1 MQNSGVAMEQDY
13 KSSGFVHSVYD
24 ESPYGI
30 IVFNADLEVI
40 DWNPAVE
47 KLVGL
52 SKNDCI
58 GRNVLHAFDKTIA
71 HLEADSISNNTRGT
85 LVIAESLSSKF
96 LSGHIGCVKIS
107 TIVDKS
113 GAMSGGTLIITAHSA
128 L

>member
-1 MQNSGVAMEQDY
+1 MASIGVVMDQEY

-30 IVFNADLEVI
+30 IVFNAQLDIV

-47 KLVGL
+47 KLLGL
-52 SKNDCI
+52 SKSDCM
-58 GRNVLHAFDKTIA
+58 GVNVLKAFDKIV
-71 HLEADSISNNTRGT
+71 SNKAVQVTSNTRGT
-85 LVIAESLSSKF
+85 LVVAESISSKF
-96 LSGHIGCVKIS
+96 LFGQIGGMKVS

-113 GAMSGGTLIITAHSA
+113 GAMSGGTLIITAHNP

>member
-1 MQNSGVAMEQDY
+1 MQNSDVAMGQDY

-30 IVFNADLEVI
+30 IVFNAQLEVI

-52 SKNDCI
+52 AKNDCI
-58 GRNVLHAFDKTIA
+58 GRNVLQAFDKTIA
-71 HLEADSISNNTRGT
+71 NHEAENISGNTRGT
-85 LVIAESLSSKF
+85 LVIAEAISGKF
-96 LSGHIGCVKIS
+96 LTGQIGCVKVS

-113 GAMSGGTLIITAHSA
+113 GAMTGGTLIITAHSA